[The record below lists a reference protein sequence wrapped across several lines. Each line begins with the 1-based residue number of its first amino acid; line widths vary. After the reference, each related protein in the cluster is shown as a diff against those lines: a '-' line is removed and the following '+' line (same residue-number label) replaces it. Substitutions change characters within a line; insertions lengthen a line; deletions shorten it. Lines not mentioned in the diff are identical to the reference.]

1 MSDAGPLLQAARLS
15 SGSNSVARGTLDSF
29 VQGALVDLF
38 AAYSVAL
45 APMPWSSAAHGPPPD
60 VSVNAV
66 FTHGGS
72 GTPCKLVLSLPQALL
87 DHMKAG
93 EVTAVK
99 MDWARELT
107 GQFLGRIKNRLL
119 AFGVRLEI
127 GALSVLDRPMVEHHR
142 TSATGKRLYAG
153 RTLRGVVLATVQG
166 LPDDSALSY
175 TGAPSGTEGS
185 LIWL

>member
-1 MSDAGPLLQAARLS
+1 MSDPGPPLQATRLS
-15 SGSNSVARGTLDSF
+15 NGSTSAARGTLDSF

-60 VSVNAV
+60 VSVNAL

-72 GTPCKLVLSLPQALL
+72 RSPCSLVLSLPQALL
-87 DHMKAG
+87 DHMKPG
-93 EVTAVK
+93 EATAVK

-107 GQFLGRIKNRLL
+107 GQFVGRIKNRLL
-119 AFGVRLEI
+119 AFGVRLEL
-127 GALSVLDRPMVEHHR
+127 GALSVLERPMVEHHR

-153 RTLRGVVLATVQG
+153 RTLRGLVLATVQG

-175 TGAPSGTEGS
+175 TGTPSGTEGT

>member
-1 MSDAGPLLQAARLS
+1 MSHPGPLPQAARLA
-15 SGSNSVARGTLDSF
+15 SGSKSAARGTLDSF

-45 APMPWSSAAHGPPPD
+45 APVPWASAAHGPPPD
-60 VSVNAV
+60 VSVAAL

-72 GTPCKLVLSLPQALL
+72 RTPCKLVLSLPRALL
-87 DHMKAG
+87 DQMKAG

-107 GQFLGRIKNRLL
+107 SQFLGRIKNRLL
-119 AFGVRLEI
+119 TFSVRLEI
-127 GALSVLDRPMVEHHR
+127 GALSVLERPMVEHHR
-142 TSATGKRLYAG
+142 TSAIGKRLYVG

-175 TGAPSGTEGS
+175 T
-185 LIWL
+185 